1 MAMNLLG
8 DILLSGKMET
18 RGKAKR
24 DLEILD
30 WIDMGVSTD
39 EVIRIALSY
48 GCMCQV
54 RSCRVYGL
62 ASPTGFNG

>member
-8 DILLSGKMET
+8 DIFYCPAKMET
-18 RGKAKR
+18 HGKAKR

-54 RSCRVYGL
+54 PSCRVYGL
-62 ASPTGFNG
+62 A